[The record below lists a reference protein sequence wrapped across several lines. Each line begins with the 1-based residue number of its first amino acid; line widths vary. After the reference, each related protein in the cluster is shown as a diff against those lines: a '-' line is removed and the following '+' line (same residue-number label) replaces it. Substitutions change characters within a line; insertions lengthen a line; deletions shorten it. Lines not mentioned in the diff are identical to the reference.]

1 MALTPDVVKKLVGGG
16 WEVCVQAGAGAEA
29 AFGDAAYKEAGAS
42 IAPDAAATVTGA
54 GLVVQVNAPAPEDV
68 VRLPDGVSTLS
79 FFGVAQS
86 EETLRA
92 LAAKGATVFSFDLLP
107 RISRAQG
114 MDALSSQAT
123 VSGYR
128 AGLSAAEHLAKFFP
142 MFMTAAGTVPPA
154 KVLVM
159 GVGVAGLQAI
169 ATARRLGAVVK
180 AYDVRAAAKEEAESL
195 GATFLDLGVSAEGTG
210 GYARELSPE
219 ELERQR
225 AALADEV
232 GRSDVV
238 ITTAAVPGRQAPVL
252 VTASMVDGMAEGAVI
267 VDMAADQGGNCEL
280 TKVGEVVDHNGVH
293 IVGMANPP
301 SGMPT
306 HASFLYARNVAN
318 VLGLMGPEGALTP
331 DWDDEIVAG
340 MCVLRDGKAMAPAAV
355 ELLGG
360 PSGTG
365 DGARDERH
373 DGTKARTE
381 REEHSRDG
389 QPGARRVRRR
399 RVDDGHRGLP
409 HRLRAG
415 GLRRDRGDLQ
425 GPEHSAHAADVGLE
439 RHPRH
444 RAGGCADDH
453 GRGHRHG
460 GDRPRDPG
468 RVPGHAQHRGR
479 LRGHG
484 PHAPH
489 VQVQAG

>member
-1 MALTPDVVKKLVGGG
+1 VALTPDVVKKLVGGG
-16 WEVCVQAGAGAEA
+16 WEVCIQAGAGTEA
-29 AFGDAAYKEAGAS
+29 AFGDAAYQEAGATV
-42 IAPDAAATVTGA
+42 APDAAATWSGA
-54 GLVVQVNAPAPEDV
+54 GLVVQVNAPSAELV
-68 VRLPDGVSTLS
+68 AALPQGVATLS

-86 EETLRA
+86 EDAVRA

-128 AGLSAAEHLAKFFP
+128 AGLTAAEHLAKFFP

-219 ELERQR
+219 ELERQQ

-252 VTASMVDGMAEGAVI
+252 VTASMVDGMAEGAVV

-280 TKVGEVVDHNGVH
+280 TKAGEVVEHKGVH

-340 MCVLRDGKAMAPAAV
+340 MCVLRDGQAMAPAAV

-360 PSGTG
+360 TGGTDATG
-365 DGARDERH
+365 G
-373 DGTKARTE
+373 
-381 REEHSRDG
+381 G
-389 QPGARRVRRR
+389 QP
-399 RVDDGHRGLP
+399 
-409 HRLRAG
+409 
-415 GLRRDRGDLQ
+415 
-425 GPEHSAHAADVGLE
+425 
-439 RHPRH
+439 
-444 RAGGCADDH
+444 
-453 GRGHRHG
+453 
-460 GDRPRDPG
+460 
-468 RVPGHAQHRGR
+468 
-479 LRGHG
+479 
-484 PHAPH
+484 
-489 VQVQAG
+489 